1 MRNFGALAVIAAMG
15 FGAQPASAQTAPGA
29 AQEWL
34 QCRNQDNAID
44 QEKAINACTR
54 ILTRAG
60 LPRDEQVEALL
71 MRAWALYL
79 SDDHDSA
86 LPDLDR
92 ALPLAGKP
100 GDRARILGL
109 RGTIRVQRKRTEQ
122 GLADLDAALAASPD
136 YTWALIQRARVKEGQ
151 GKMREALADYDRTN
165 QLDPRN
171 PDARNGACWL
181 RAAELNAE
189 LSKALVDCDVAVRLV
204 PGEKAFLDSRGMV
217 ALRLGQW
224 KAAYEEYD
232 AAVRIDPQY
241 ASALFGRGLAA
252 SRMRRGDGGAA
263 DVAKAIQ
270 IEPGIASDY
279 ARRGLRVGQTP

>member
-15 FGAQPASAQTAPGA
+15 FGAQPASAQTAPGD
-29 AQEWL
+29 AQQWQ
-34 QCRNQDNAID
+34 QCRNQDNAFD
-44 QEKAINACTR
+44 QERAINACTR
-54 ILTRAG
+54 ILARAG
-60 LPRDEQVEALL
+60 LPRDERVEALL

-86 LPDLDR
+86 LPDLER

-109 RGTIRVQRKRTEQ
+109 RGTIRVQRKLVAQ
-122 GLADLDAALAASPD
+122 GLADLDAAIAAYPD
-136 YTWALIQRARVKEGQ
+136 YSWALVQRASARQSQ
-151 GKMREALADYDRTN
+151 GKMREALADYDRIN
-165 QLDPRN
+165 QIDVRN
-171 PDARNGACWL
+171 PQARNQSCWL

-189 LSKALVDCDVAVRLV
+189 LSKALADCDVAVRLA

-263 DVAKAIQ
+263 DIAKAIQ

-279 ARRGLRVGQTP
+279 ARRGLRVGQAP